1 MSSRRTA
8 SQILAAFA
16 ADFDFSR
23 LGEDHVAR
31 CGRALADTIAVAIA
45 AQNEPAVRRACDYVE
60 TLMPPLAGGQGRNSY
75 GVASLW
81 GRGQQSTVE
90 GAALFNGIA
99 AHALDFD
106 DASSPMSGH
115 PSVALFPCL
124 IALAEARDIGGSRL
138 AGAYV
143 VGFET
148 CCKLGRALDLTHY
161 SRGWHMTATIGTIA
175 AAAAC
180 SHLLKLDAERITHAI
195 GLALAQTG
203 GTRENFGTDAK
214 SFQAGQVNAAAIRA
228 ALLAERGF
236 TASPRALDGKAGFT
250 SLYSC
255 AEDITPAL
263 ATLGSLPLEIDG
275 SGIEVKKYPACYGI
289 HRPLDGLF
297 DLMAERSFGLE
308 DVERIDIE
316 TSYGVLSPL
325 VRHPPRN
332 GTEGKFSMEYTIAAA
347 IADRGI
353 RLSSYSDEAVTRC
366 SVTPYMSRIAAREVT
381 ATMTPRWASIAIVF
395 KNGQI
400 RKRRIDALRGSP
412 RSPLSDEELL
422 AKVSDCISWGRSA
435 VRPADLLEATQRLGT
450 TSIRDLITMVERPN
464 LSVQEMQDARAI

>member
-1 MSSRRTA
+1 MSLRGTA
-8 SQILAAFA
+8 SQMVAAFA
-16 ADFDFSR
+16 ADFDSSR

-31 CGRALADTIAVAIA
+31 CGRALADTMAVAIA

-60 TLMPPLAGGQGRNSY
+60 TLVPPLAGGQGRHD
-75 GVASLW
+75 GMASLW

-115 PSVALFPCL
+115 PSVALLPCL
-124 IALAEARDIGGSRL
+124 IALAEARDIEGSRV
-138 AGAYV
+138 ASAYV
-143 VGFET
+143 VGLET

-161 SRGWHMTATIGTIA
+161 SRGWHMTATMGTIGA
-175 AAAAC
+175 AVAC
-180 SHLLKLDAERITHAI
+180 GHLLRLDAERITHAI

-214 SFQAGQVNAAAIRA
+214 SFQAGQANAAAIRA

-236 TASPRALDGKAGFT
+236 TASPHALDGRAGFT
-250 SLYSC
+250 HLYSGG
-255 AEDITPAL
+255 EDIAPAL
-263 ATLGSLPLEIDG
+263 ATLGSEPLEIDD

-308 DVERIDIE
+308 DVERVDIE
-316 TSYGVLSPL
+316 TSYSALAPL
-325 VRHPPRN
+325 LRRPPRD
-332 GTEGKFSMEYTIAAA
+332 GTEGKFSMEYTIVAA

-353 RLSSYSDEAVTRC
+353 RLSSYSDEAVARR
-366 SVTPYMSRIAAREVT
+366 SIAPYLGRIAAREVT

-412 RSPLSDEELL
+412 QLPLSDKEML
-422 AKVSDCISWGRSA
+422 AKVSDCMSWGRSA
-435 VRPADLLEATQRLGT
+435 IRPDDLLEVTQRLGT
-450 TSIRDLITMVERPN
+450 TSIRDLIAMIERPN
-464 LSVQEMQDARAI
+464 LPVQEVQ

>member
-1 MSSRRTA
+1 MSSCGTA
-8 SQILAAFA
+8 SQVIAAFA
-16 ADFDFSR
+16 ANFDSSK
-23 LGEDHVAR
+23 LGEDRVAL
-31 CGRALADTIAVAIA
+31 CGRALADTMAVAIA

-60 TLMPPLAGGQGRNSY
+60 TLMPPLAGGHGRNH
-75 GVASLW
+75 GMASLW

-90 GAALFNGIA
+90 AAALFNGIA

-115 PSVALFPCL
+115 PSVALLPCL
-124 IALAEARDIGGSRL
+124 IALAEARDIEGSRV
-138 AGAYV
+138 ASAYV
-143 VGFET
+143 VGFEI

-161 SRGWHMTATIGTIA
+161 SRGWHMTATMGTIGA
-175 AAAAC
+175 TVAC
-180 SHLLKLDAERITHAI
+180 GHLLKLDAERITHAI

-214 SFQAGQVNAAAIRA
+214 SFQAGQANAAAIRA

-236 TASPRALDGKAGFT
+236 TASPHALDGRAGFT
-250 SLYSC
+250 HLYSGG
-255 AEDITPAL
+255 EDIAPAL

-297 DLMAERSFGLE
+297 DLMAEHSFDLD

-316 TSYGVLSPL
+316 TSYGALAPL
-325 VRHPPRN
+325 LRRPPRN
-332 GTEGKFSMEYTIAAA
+332 GTEGKFSVEYTIAAA

-353 RLSSYSDEAVTRC
+353 HLSSYADEAVTRRNIA
-366 SVTPYMSRIAAREVT
+366 PHLGRIAAREVT

-412 RSPLSDEELL
+412 QLPLSDKELL
-422 AKVSDCISWGRSA
+422 AKVSDCMSWGRRA
-435 VRPADLLEATQRLGT
+435 IRPDDLLEATRRLGT
-450 TSIRDLITMVERPN
+450 TSIRDLIAMIERPN
-464 LSVQEMQDARAI
+464 LPVQEVQ

>member
-1 MSSRRTA
+1 MSFSGTA
-8 SQILAAFA
+8 SQIVAAFA
-16 ADFDFSR
+16 ANFDPSR
-23 LGEDHVAR
+23 LGEDHVVR
-31 CGRALADTIAVAIA
+31 CGRALADTMAVAIA
-45 AQNEPAVRRACDYVE
+45 AQNEAVVRRACDYVE
-60 TLMPPLAGGQGRNSY
+60 TLTPPLAGGLGRRQD
-75 GVASLW
+75 GMASLW
-81 GRGQQSTVE
+81 GHGQQSTVE

-106 DASSPMSGH
+106 DASSPMNGH
-115 PSVALFPCL
+115 PSIALFPCL
-124 IALAEARDIGGSRL
+124 LALAEARHIESIRV

-143 VGFET
+143 VGFEI

-161 SRGWHMTATIGTIA
+161 SRGWHMTATMGTIG

-180 SHLLKLDAERITHAI
+180 AHLLRLDAERITHAI

-214 SFQAGQVNAAAIRA
+214 SFQAGQANAAAIRA

-236 TASPRALDGKAGFT
+236 TASPNALDGRAGFT
-250 SLYSC
+250 HLYSGG
-255 AEDITPAL
+255 EDIVPGL
-263 ATLGSLPLEIDG
+263 ATLGSQPLEIDG

-297 DLMAERSFGLE
+297 DLMAERSFKLE

-316 TSYGVLSPL
+316 TSYGALAPL

-332 GTEGKFSMEYTIAAA
+332 GAEGKFSMEYTIAAA

-353 RLSSYSDEAVTRC
+353 HLSSYSDEAVTRR
-366 SVTPYMSRIAAREVT
+366 SIAPYLGQITAREVT
-381 ATMTPRWASIAIVF
+381 STMTPRWASIAIRF

-412 RSPLSDEELL
+412 QSPLSDEELL
-422 AKVSDCISWGRSA
+422 AKLSDCMSWGRSV
-435 VRPADLLEATQRLGT
+435 VRPADLLDATQRLRT
-450 TSIRDLITMVERPN
+450 TSIRDLMAMIERPN
-464 LSVQEMQDARAI
+464 PS

>member
-8 SQILAAFA
+8 SQIVAGFA
-16 ADFDFSR
+16 ANFGSSR
-23 LGEDHVAR
+23 LREAHVLR
-31 CGRALADTIAVAIA
+31 VGRALADTMAVAIA
-45 AQNEPAVRRACDYVE
+45 AQNEPVVRRACHYIE
-60 TLMPPLAGGQGRNSY
+60 TLTPPLTEGRGARHSRM
-75 GVASLW
+75 ASLW

-115 PSVALFPCL
+115 PSIALLPCL
-124 IALAEARDIGGSRL
+124 IALAEVRHIEGIRVAS
-138 AGAYV
+138 AYV
-143 VGFET
+143 VGFEV

-161 SRGWHMTATIGTIA
+161 SRGWHMTATMGTIG

-180 SHLLKLDAERITHAI
+180 GHLLGLDAERITHAI

-214 SFQAGQVNAAAIRA
+214 AFQAGQANAAAIRA
-228 ALLAERGF
+228 VLLAERGF
-236 TASPRALDGKAGFT
+236 TASPHALDGGAGFT
-250 SLYSC
+250 KLYSGGENI
-255 AEDITPAL
+255 APAL
-263 ATLGSLPLEIDG
+263 ATLGSQPLEIDG

-297 DLMAERSFGLE
+297 DLMAERSFELE

-316 TSYGVLSPL
+316 TSYGVLAPL

-347 IADRGI
+347 IADRGV
-353 RLSSYSDEAVTRC
+353 RLSSYSDEAVTRP
-366 SVTPYMSRIAAREVT
+366 SIAPYLGRIATREVT
-381 ATMTPRWASIAIVF
+381 ATMIPRWASIAVVF
-395 KNGQI
+395 KDGQI

-412 RSPLSDEELL
+412 QSPLSDEELL
-422 AKVSDCISWGRSA
+422 AKVSDCISWGCSS

-450 TSIRDLITMVERPN
+450 TSTRDLIAMIERPN
-464 LSVQEMQDARAI
+464 LQAQELQ

>member
-1 MSSRRTA
+1 MSSRGTA
-8 SQILAAFA
+8 SQIVAAFA
-16 ADFDFSR
+16 ASFDSSKLR
-23 LGEDHVAR
+23 KDHVAQV
-31 CGRALADTIAVAIA
+31 GRALVDTMAVAIA
-45 AQNEPAVRRACDYVE
+45 AQHEPAVRRAYDYVE
-60 TLMPPLAGGQGRNSY
+60 TLTPPLAEEQGTRP
-75 GVASLW
+75 GRLASLW

-115 PSVALFPCL
+115 PSIVLLPCL
-124 IALAEARDIGGSRL
+124 IALAEARHIEGMRVAS
-138 AGAYV
+138 AYV
-143 VGFET
+143 VGFEV

-161 SRGWHMTATIGTIA
+161 SRGWHMTATMGTIG

-180 SHLLKLDAERITHAI
+180 GHLLGLDAERITHAI

-214 SFQAGQVNAAAIRA
+214 AFQAGQANAAAIRA
-228 ALLAERGF
+228 VLLAERGF
-236 TASPRALDGKAGFT
+236 TASPQALDGGAGFT
-250 SLYSC
+250 KLYSGG
-255 AEDITPAL
+255 EDIAPVL
-263 ATLGSLPLEIDG
+263 ATLGSQPLEIDS

-316 TSYGVLSPL
+316 TSYGVLAPL
-325 VRHPPRN
+325 VRHPPCN

-347 IADRGI
+347 IADRGV
-353 RLSSYSDEAVTRC
+353 RLSSYSDEAVTRP
-366 SVTPYMSRIAAREVT
+366 SIAPHLGRIATREVT
-381 ATMTPRWASIAIVF
+381 TTMTPRWASIAVVF
-395 KNGQI
+395 KDGQI

-412 RSPLSDEELL
+412 QSPLSDEELL
-422 AKVSDCISWGRSA
+422 AKVSDCISWGRSS
-435 VRPADLLEATQRLGT
+435 VRPADLLEAAQRLGT
-450 TSIRDLITMVERPN
+450 TSTRDLIAMIERPN
-464 LSVQEMQDARAI
+464 LQAQELQ

>member
-8 SQILAAFA
+8 SQIVAGFA
-16 ADFDFSR
+16 ANFDSSR
-23 LGEDHVAR
+23 LREAHVLR
-31 CGRALADTIAVAIA
+31 VGRALADTMAVAIA
-45 AQNEPAVRRACDYVE
+45 AQNEPVVRRACHYIE
-60 TLMPPLAGGQGRNSY
+60 TLTPPLTDGRGGRDSRM
-75 GVASLW
+75 ASLW

-90 GAALFNGIA
+90 GAALFNGMA

-115 PSVALFPCL
+115 PSIALLPCL
-124 IALAEARDIGGSRL
+124 IALAEVRHIEGIRVAS
-138 AGAYV
+138 AYV
-143 VGFET
+143 VGFEV

-161 SRGWHMTATIGTIA
+161 SRGWHMTATMGTIG

-180 SHLLKLDAERITHAI
+180 GHLLGLDAERITHAI

-214 SFQAGQVNAAAIRA
+214 AFQAGQANAAAIRA
-228 ALLAERGF
+228 VLLAEQGF
-236 TASPRALDGKAGFT
+236 TASPHALDGGAGFT
-250 SLYSC
+250 KLYSRGENI
-255 AEDITPAL
+255 APAL
-263 ATLGSLPLEIDG
+263 ATLGSQPLEIDG

-297 DLMAERSFGLE
+297 DLMAERSFELE

-316 TSYGVLSPL
+316 TSYGVLAPL

-347 IADRGI
+347 IADRGV
-353 RLSSYSDEAVTRC
+353 RLSSYSDEAVTRP
-366 SVTPYMSRIAAREVT
+366 SIAPYLGRIATREVT
-381 ATMTPRWASIAIVF
+381 ATMIPRWASIAVVF
-395 KNGQI
+395 KDGQI

-412 RSPLSDEELL
+412 QSPLSDEELL
-422 AKVSDCISWGRSA
+422 AKVSDCISWGCSS

-450 TSIRDLITMVERPN
+450 TSTRDLIAMIERPN
-464 LSVQEMQDARAI
+464 LQAQELQ

>member
-1 MSSRRTA
+1 MSTRATA
-8 SQILAAFA
+8 SQIVAAFA
-16 ADFDFSR
+16 ANFDSSK
-23 LGEDHVAR
+23 LHEDHVAR
-31 CGRALADTIAVAIA
+31 CGRALADTMAVAIA

-60 TLMPPLAGGQGRNSY
+60 TLTPSLATGQGKRQH
-75 GVASLW
+75 GMASLW

-115 PSVALFPCL
+115 PSIALLPCL
-124 IALAEARDIGGSRL
+124 IALAEARHIEGVRVTS
-138 AGAYV
+138 AYV
-143 VGFET
+143 VGFEI

-161 SRGWHMTATIGTIA
+161 SRGWHMTATMGTIG

-180 SHLLKLDAERITHAI
+180 GHLLRLDAERITHAI
-195 GLALAQTG
+195 GLALVQTG

-214 SFQAGQVNAAAIRA
+214 PFQAGQANAAAIRA

-236 TASPRALDGKAGFT
+236 TASPHALDGRAGFT
-250 SLYSC
+250 QLYSGG
-255 AEDITPAL
+255 EDIVPAL
-263 ATLGSLPLEIDG
+263 ATLGSEPLEIDG

-297 DLMAERSFGLE
+297 DLMAERSFALE
-308 DVERIDIE
+308 DVERIDID
-316 TSYGVLSPL
+316 TSYGALAPL

-347 IADRGI
+347 IADRGVY
-353 RLSSYSDEAVTRC
+353 LSSYTDDAVTRRNIA
-366 SVTPYMSRIAAREVT
+366 PYLSRIAAREVT

-395 KNGQI
+395 KDGEI
-400 RKRRIDALRGSP
+400 RKRRVDALRGSP
-412 RSPLSDEELL
+412 QSPLSDEELL
-422 AKVSDCISWGRSA
+422 AKVSDCMSWGRSA

-450 TSIRDLITMVERPN
+450 SSISDLIAMIERPN
-464 LSVQEMQDARAI
+464 LSAQEMQ

>member
-1 MSSRRTA
+1 MSSCGTA
-8 SQILAAFA
+8 SPVIAAFA
-16 ADFDFSR
+16 ANFDSSK
-23 LGEDHVAR
+23 LGEDRVAL
-31 CGRALADTIAVAIA
+31 CGRALADTMAVAIA

-60 TLMPPLAGGQGRNSY
+60 TLMPPLAGGHGRNH
-75 GVASLW
+75 GMASLW

-115 PSVALFPCL
+115 PSVALLPCL
-124 IALAEARDIGGSRL
+124 IALAEARDIEGSRV
-138 AGAYV
+138 ASAYV
-143 VGFET
+143 VGFEI

-161 SRGWHMTATIGTIA
+161 SRGWHMTATMGTIGA
-175 AAAAC
+175 TVAC
-180 SHLLKLDAERITHAI
+180 GHLLKLDAERITHAI

-214 SFQAGQVNAAAIRA
+214 SFQAGQANGAAIRA

-236 TASPRALDGKAGFT
+236 TASPHALDGRAGFT
-250 SLYSC
+250 HLYSGG
-255 AEDITPAL
+255 EDIAPAL
-263 ATLGSLPLEIDG
+263 AALGNEPLEIDG

-297 DLMAERSFGLE
+297 DLMAECSFGLE
-308 DVERIDIE
+308 DVERVDIE
-316 TSYGVLSPL
+316 TSYGALAPL
-325 VRHPPRN
+325 LRRPPRD
-332 GTEGKFSMEYTIAAA
+332 GTEGKFNMEYTIAAA

-353 RLSSYSDEAVTRC
+353 RLSSYADEAVTRHNIA
-366 SVTPYMSRIAAREVT
+366 PYLGRIAAREVT

-412 RSPLSDEELL
+412 QLPLSDEELL
-422 AKVSDCISWGRSA
+422 AKVSDCMSWGRSA
-435 VRPADLLEATQRLGT
+435 IRPDDLLEATQRLGT
-450 TSIRDLITMVERPN
+450 TSVRALMAMIERPN
-464 LSVQEMQDARAI
+464 LPVQEVQ

>member
-1 MSSRRTA
+1 MSSRGTA
-8 SQILAAFA
+8 SQIVAAFA
-16 ADFDFSR
+16 ADCDSSR

-31 CGRALADTIAVAIA
+31 CGRALADTMAVAVA
-45 AQNEPAVRRACDYVE
+45 AQHEAAVRRAYDYVE
-60 TLMPPLAGGQGRNSY
+60 TLTPPLAGGQGRVRD
-75 GVASLW
+75 GMASLW
-81 GRGQQSTVE
+81 GRRQQSTVE

-115 PSVALFPCL
+115 PSIALLPCL
-124 IALAEARDIGGSRL
+124 IALAEARHIEGARVVS
-138 AGAYV
+138 AYV
-143 VGFET
+143 VGFEI

-161 SRGWHMTATIGTIA
+161 SRGWHMTATMGTIG

-180 SHLLKLDAERITHAI
+180 GHLLKLDAERIAHAI
-195 GLALAQTG
+195 GLALSQTG

-214 SFQAGQVNAAAIRA
+214 SFQAGQANAAAIRA
-228 ALLAERGF
+228 TLLAERGF
-236 TASPRALDGKAGFT
+236 TASLHALDGRAGFT
-250 SLYSC
+250 RLYSGG
-255 AEDITPAL
+255 EDIASAL
-263 ATLGSLPLEIDG
+263 ATLGSQPLEIDG

-297 DLMAERSFGLE
+297 DLMAERSFALE

-316 TSYGVLSPL
+316 TSYGALAPL
-325 VRHPPRN
+325 LGRPPRN

-353 RLSSYSDEAVTRC
+353 RLWSYSDEAVTRR
-366 SVTPYMSRIAAREVT
+366 SIAPYLGRIAAREVT
-381 ATMTPRWASIAIVF
+381 ARMIPRWASIAIAF

-412 RSPLSDEELL
+412 QFPLSDEELL
-422 AKVSDCISWGRSA
+422 AKVSDCMSWGRSA
-435 VRPADLLEATQRLGT
+435 VRPADLLQATQRLGA
-450 TSIRDLITMVERPN
+450 TSIRDLMAMVEQPI
-464 LSVQEMQDARAI
+464 LSAQEVQ

>member
-8 SQILAAFA
+8 SQIVAGFA
-16 ADFDFSR
+16 ANFDSSR
-23 LGEDHVAR
+23 LREAHVLR
-31 CGRALADTIAVAIA
+31 VGRALADTMAVAIA
-45 AQNEPAVRRACDYVE
+45 AQNEPVVRRACHYIE
-60 TLMPPLAGGQGRNSY
+60 TLTPPLTEGRGGRHSRM
-75 GVASLW
+75 ASLW

-115 PSVALFPCL
+115 PSIALLPCL
-124 IALAEARDIGGSRL
+124 IALAEVRHIEGIRVAS
-138 AGAYV
+138 AYV
-143 VGFET
+143 VGFEV

-161 SRGWHMTATIGTIA
+161 SRGWHMTATMGTIG

-180 SHLLKLDAERITHAI
+180 GHLLGLDTERITHSI

-214 SFQAGQVNAAAIRA
+214 AFQAGQANAAAIRA
-228 ALLAERGF
+228 VLLAERGF
-236 TASPRALDGKAGFT
+236 TASPHALDGGAGFT
-250 SLYSC
+250 KLYSGGENI
-255 AEDITPAL
+255 APAL
-263 ATLGSLPLEIDG
+263 ATLGSQPLEIDG

-297 DLMAERSFGLE
+297 DLMAERSFELE

-316 TSYGVLSPL
+316 TSYGVLAPL

-347 IADRGI
+347 IADRGV
-353 RLSSYSDEAVTRC
+353 RLSSYSDEAVTRP
-366 SVTPYMSRIAAREVT
+366 SIAPYLGRIATREVT
-381 ATMTPRWASIAIVF
+381 ATMIPRWASIAVVF
-395 KNGQI
+395 KDGQI

-412 RSPLSDEELL
+412 QSPLSDEELL
-422 AKVSDCISWGRSA
+422 AKVSDCISWGCSS

-450 TSIRDLITMVERPN
+450 TSTRDLIAMIERPN
-464 LSVQEMQDARAI
+464 LQAQELQ